1 MLETSYPNF
10 EPSAGYM
17 TESVQRAYISKGIEN
32 NILPKEAHR
41 MPEILSLVASNDLQK
56 PIQFWQL
63 FSVLGQN
70 NIVRIV
76 QKFYD
81 RVYKDEPWFTS
92 VFARIGDASH
102 HMRTQASMW
111 IDVMGGGFFYHG
123 AEFRLNFH
131 HQHNAFEIMNAK
143 GAERW
148 LKLMIATLDESE
160 QYMTNDSRVRTS
172 INTFLTHFM
181 DKYMLDFGFQM
192 DELFAPTNKPI
203 IRKIN
208 FLNMTD
214 AAIEDLSEIEL
225 REGLA
230 GRGVNLEEL
239 IDKAELVRI
248 AKNL

>member
-1 MLETSYPNF
+1 MLKTYYPNF
-10 EPSAGYM
+10 EPSSGYM
-17 TESVQRAYISKGIEN
+17 TETVQRAYISKAIEIN
-32 NILPKEAHR
+32 VLPKEAHR
-41 MPEILSLVASNDLQK
+41 MPEIISLVASNDSQK

-76 QKFYD
+76 QRFYD

-92 VFARIGDASH
+92 VFARIGDATH

-111 IDVMGGGFFYHG
+111 LDVMGGGLFYHG

-131 HQHNAFEIMNAK
+131 HQHNAFEIMNEK
-143 GAERW
+143 GAEPW
-148 LKLMIATLDESE
+148 LKLMIETLNESE

-172 INTFLTHFM
+172 VNTFLTHFM
-181 DKYMLDFGFQM
+181 EKYMLDFDFQI
-192 DELFAPTNKPI
+192 DELFGPVNKPI

-214 AAIEDLSEIEL
+214 VAIEDLSEIEL

-230 GRGVNLEEL
+230 GRGVNLEKNVG
-239 IDKAELVRI
+239 KAELIRL